1 MSTAPVLPAQTPA
14 PETAPLSEG
23 ARIINTFIAPSKTF
37 TDLRRSAAWWAPFLL
52 LVVIST
58 VFVYTAGQKIGFRKI
73 MENQMQAQPKQ
84 QARLEQLPADQR
96 ERQMEQGAKV
106 TEIFSYVVPIFIL
119 IFWLVLAAVMYP
131 SFKFAAGADVN
142 FKISLAIVVYAALPL
157 VLKTVLSLVSVL
169 AGMSPDSFSFQNP
182 LATNPGYFMNPA
194 GSPFLYSILS
204 AIDIFMIWTLV
215 LTALGFTY
223 VSKVK
228 RGTAFARIYAGC
240 RWPRSDVL
248 VADSK
253 AREARQIVGKTDE
266 PCGRGRLA
274 RALFTQP
281 TRGSPVFLRVLCG
294 SFPRTLRFAVLAV
307 KECTATNPDPSQ
319 YPSASSAH
327 NPHQS

>member
-228 RGTAFARIYAGC
+228 RGTAFAIVFG
-240 RWPRSDVL
+240 WWL
-248 VADSK
+248 V
-253 AREARQIVGKTDE
+253 
-266 PCGRGRLA
+266 
-274 RALFTQP
+274 FT
-281 TRGSPVFLRVLCG
+281 
-294 SFPRTLRFAVLAV
+294 LAV
-307 KECTATNPDPSQ
+307 AGLGAMFS
-319 YPSASSAH
+319 
-327 NPHQS
+327 